1 MAEHFSIQFD
11 GNQFQQLL
19 DLLRTLSSHGKIE
32 QILKN
37 TESIMAS
44 NQDLLD
50 KIAALKQA
58 GTDNNTAVL
67 AEIARVEAV
76 IAALGTGGLTQAQ
89 IDQAVA
95 DLTTTVDTLKGTTT
109 AATGE
114 RP

>member
-1 MAEHFSIQFD
+1 MRFAIHFDEHQFH
-11 GNQFQQLL
+11 QLL
-19 DLLRTLSSHGKIE
+19 EALRSQKLD
-32 QILKN
+32 QILEN
-37 TESIMAS
+37 TRSIMAS

-50 KIAALKQA
+50 QVAAAKQA
-58 GTDNNTAVL
+58 ADDNNAAVL

-76 IAALGTGGLTQAQ
+76 IAALGTPGLTQAQ

-95 DLTTTVDTLKGTTT
+95 DLSATVTELKGATT

>member
-1 MAEHFSIQFD
+1 MHFAIHFDEHQFH
-11 GNQFQQLL
+11 QLL
-19 DLLRTLSSHGKIE
+19 EALRSQKLD
-32 QILKN
+32 QILEN
-37 TESIMAS
+37 TRSIMAS

-50 KIAALKQA
+50 QVAAAKQA
-58 GTDNNTAVL
+58 ADDNNAAVL

-76 IAALGTGGLTQAQ
+76 IAALGTPGLTQAQ

-95 DLTTTVDTLKGTTT
+95 DLSATVSELKGTTT